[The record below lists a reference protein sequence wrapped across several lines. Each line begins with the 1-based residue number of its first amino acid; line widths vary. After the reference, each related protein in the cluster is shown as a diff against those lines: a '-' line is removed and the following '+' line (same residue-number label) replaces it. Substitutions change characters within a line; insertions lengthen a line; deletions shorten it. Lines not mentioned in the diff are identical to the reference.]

1 MTTPG
6 SGAGPGHPD
15 LRGLDLQ
22 QHHHRPR
29 HHGAQEEAQLST
41 KQTVVIH
48 INILELIDTE
58 RFTNLHL

>member
-15 LRGLDLQ
+15 LRGVDLQ

-29 HHGAQEEAQLST
+29 HHGAQEEAQLSLQ
-41 KQTVVIH
+41 QTVVIY
-48 INILELIDTE
+48 INILRLIDIDI
-58 RFTNLHL
+58 